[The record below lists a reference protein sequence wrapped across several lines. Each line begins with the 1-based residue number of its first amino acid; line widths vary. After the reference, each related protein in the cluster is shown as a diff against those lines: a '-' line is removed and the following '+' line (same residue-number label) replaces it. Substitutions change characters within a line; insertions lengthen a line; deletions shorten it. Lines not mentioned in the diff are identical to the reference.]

1 VSNTCFRHTDSEA
14 YVSCGRCDRKICP
27 DCMIS
32 APVGFQCPECVAG
45 ANVALPKTKFG
56 GALNSVPKVTR
67 AILISCVGIFALS
80 FLLGGVRSA
89 GISFGMIPAAISQGE
104 WWRLLT
110 STLLHGGILHLL
122 FNMYALYWLG
132 PQLERPLGRVR
143 FAALYVLSAL
153 GGSVASYWFSDLNT
167 VSVGASGAIFGL
179 ITATIVIGRQM
190 RADVSQLVVLLGIN
204 VVIGFAQP
212 GIDWRAHFG
221 GAVVGAAVALI
232 YTKGNRLNR
241 DQIHRLGVAGIFIV
255 LVLATLVR
263 NAQVSA
269 LLGT

>member
-1 VSNTCFRHTDSEA
+1 VNNTCFRHTDSEA

-32 APVGFQCPECVAG
+32 APVGFQCPECVSS
-45 ANVALPKTKFG
+45 ANVSVPKTKFG
-56 GALNSVPKVTR
+56 GSFNSVPKVTR
-67 AILISCVGIFALS
+67 AILFTCVGIYALS
-80 FLLGGVRSA
+80 LVLGSFTLK
-89 GISFGMIPAAISQGE
+89 FGMIPAAIAQGE

-110 STLLHGGILHLL
+110 STLLHGSFLHLL

-132 PQLERPLGRVR
+132 PQLERSLGHVR
-143 FAALYVLSAL
+143 FAALYILSAL

-167 VSVGASGAIFGL
+167 ISVGASGAIFGL

-190 RADVSQLVVLLGIN
+190 RIDVSQLVVLLGIN

-221 GAVVGAAVALI
+221 GAVTGAAVAYL
-232 YTKGNRLNR
+232 YTKGTRLNR
-241 DQIHRLGVAGIFIV
+241 DQIHRIGVAGIFAV
-255 LVLATLVR
+255 LVLATLAR
-263 NAQVSA
+263 NSQVSA
-269 LLGT
+269 LIGI

>member
-1 VSNTCFRHTDSEA
+1 
-14 YVSCGRCDRKICP
+14 
-27 DCMIS
+27 
-32 APVGFQCPECVAG
+32 
-45 ANVALPKTKFG
+45 
-56 GALNSVPKVTR
+56 
-67 AILISCVGIFALS
+67 
-80 FLLGGVRSA
+80 
-89 GISFGMIPAAISQGE
+89 
-104 WWRLLT
+104 
-110 STLLHGGILHLL
+110 
-122 FNMYALYWLG
+122 
-132 PQLERPLGRVR
+132 VR

-190 RADVSQLVVLLGIN
+190 QADVSQLVLLLGMN

-221 GAVVGAAVALI
+221 GAAAGAAVAFI

-241 DQIHRLGVAGIFIV
+241 DQIHRLGVAGIFVV

-269 LLGT
+269 LLGI